1 MTTHHTTIL
10 QFAYL
15 LFPRE
20 NNINVMSE
28 IQSNATI
35 DRKIYQVIPS
45 SLISDGAKEDSTI
58 NFLYRINGTS
68 IIFQSSKLL
77 RLPSSVYA
85 TSSTIFHR
93 FYHRET
99 CTFHK
104 YDGWSVAMASILLAC
119 KVEEQVRR
127 IREII
132 IVFIHVYRRMRL
144 GLGSVCDT
152 SCSTG
157 NVKLSSKLSSAFSD
171 ALREKNLSDEEKKNI
186 LRYIRPIPQYGIL
199 YKEWEE
205 QIMEMENIILRELGF
220 VLYWIPSSHPH
231 TFLLYFMKILDIE
244 DNAVAQYAW
253 NCCNDSCRLDLCV
266 RYPPEMT
273 ACAAIHLAC
282 IESNISLPM
291 DPRPWW
297 ESFVGQGKSQD
308 LSTVCN
314 AILALGDVDCV
325 EGYFEASNTYLV
337 SLVQGGSFCDP
348 GSYSWNAME

>member
-1 MTTHHTTIL
+1 
-10 QFAYL
+10 
-15 LFPRE
+15 
-20 NNINVMSE
+20 MSE
-28 IQSNATI
+28 LQSNVTI
-35 DRKIYQVIPS
+35 DRTVYQVIPDT
-45 SLISDGAKEDSTI
+45 LISTKSKDESAVD
-58 NFLYRINGTS
+58 FLYRINGTS

-85 TSSTIFHR
+85 TSATIFHR

-99 CTFHK
+99 CSFEK
-104 YDGWSVAMASILLAC
+104 YDVWSVAMASILLAC

-132 IVFIHVYRRMRL
+132 IVFLHVYRRMRL
-144 GLGSVCDT
+144 GLGSVYDM
-152 SCSTG
+152 CSTDNTNLPWG
-157 NVKLSSKLSSAFSD
+157 LSSAFSD
-171 ALREKNLSDEEKKNI
+171 VLREKNLPDEEKKNI

-205 QIMEMENIILRELGF
+205 QIMELENIILRELGF

-231 TFLLYFMKILDIE
+231 TFLLYFMNILGIDE
-244 DNAVAQYAW
+244 KTVAQYAW

-282 IESNISLPM
+282 IELGVSLPM

-308 LSTVCN
+308 LSNICN
-314 AILALGDVDCV
+314 AILALGDVDCT
-325 EGYFEASNTYLV
+325 EGYFEASNTYLI
-337 SLVQGGSFCDP
+337 SLIKGGSFCDP

>member
-1 MTTHHTTIL
+1 
-10 QFAYL
+10 
-15 LFPRE
+15 
-20 NNINVMSE
+20 MSE
-28 IQSNATI
+28 PQSNANV
-35 DRKIYQVIPS
+35 DRTVHQVIPNS
-45 SLISDGAKEDSTI
+45 VLCNKLKEDSAAD
-58 NFLYRINGTS
+58 FLYRINGTS
-68 IIFQSSKLL
+68 IIFQSAKLL

-85 TSSTIFHR
+85 TSATIFHR

-99 CTFHK
+99 CTFDK
-104 YDGWSVAMASILLAC
+104 YDVWSVAMASILLAC
-119 KVEEQVRR
+119 KVEEEVRR

-144 GLGSVCDT
+144 GLGSVFEK
-152 SCSTG
+152 SSTY
-157 NVKLSSKLSSAFSD
+157 NTKLSSNISLAFSD
-171 ALREKNLSDEEKKNI
+171 LLREKNLTDEEKKNI

-205 QIMEMENIILRELGF
+205 QIMDTENTILRELGF
-220 VLYWIPSSHPH
+220 VLYWIPGSHPH
-231 TFLLYFMKILDIE
+231 TFLLYFMKILGIDE
-244 DNAVAQYAW
+244 KAVAQYAW

-282 IESNISLPM
+282 IKLDVSLPM

-297 ESFVGQGKSQD
+297 ESFVGQGKSQE
-308 LSTVCN
+308 LSNICN

-325 EGYFEASNTYLV
+325 EGYFEASNTYLI
-337 SLVQGGSFCDP
+337 SLVKDGSFCDP